1 VVINCAAL
9 SDELI
14 ASDLFGHEKGAFT
27 GAHQRKPGKLELAAG
42 GTVFLDEIGEMPA
55 TIQSKLLRVLQEH
68 AFERVGGT
76 RTIHVDIRVIA
87 ATNRDLHQAV
97 TAGTF
102 REDLFFRLHVIP
114 LMLPPLRERPEDIP
128 QLVECF
134 VQKYCRVLQRPG
146 MRCAPETLELLQYY
160 DWPGNVRELENVIER
175 AMVFSNGEVIQPED
189 LAFPAL
195 RSAPFPA
202 GTSPYQIRLEATEH
216 EVLREALQAHGGDKR
231 AAARAL
237 GLGLSTLYAK
247 LKKYRL

>member
-1 VVINCAAL
+1 
-9 SDELI
+9 
-14 ASDLFGHEKGAFT
+14 
-27 GAHQRKPGKLELAAG
+27 LELAAG

-55 TIQSKLLRVLQEH
+55 TLQSKLLRVLQEH

-87 ATNRDLHQAV
+87 ATNRDLQQAV
-97 TAGTF
+97 MAGTF

-134 VQKYCRVLQRPG
+134 VQKHRTVLQRPG
-146 MRCAPETLELLQYY
+146 MCFAPETLELLQYY

-175 AMVFSNGEVIQPED
+175 AMIFSDGGVIQPEE

-195 RSAPFPA
+195 RSAPSPT
-202 GTSPYQIRLEATEH
+202 GTSPYHIRLEATEQ